1 MKFDIEKELIEV
13 QIKYIHKEISM
24 IEMVLRNKDYDS
36 MDLII
41 LQSSNEVDL
50 EDATTLEEKLNIYKS
65 WYQQVLYLLL
75 EYQEENEWLDNDIL
89 IVGIDYW
96 W

>member
-75 EYQEENEWLDNDIL
+75 EYQEENE
-89 IVGIDYW
+89 
-96 W
+96 

>member
-13 QIKYIHKEISM
+13 QIKYIQKEICI

-50 EDATTLEEKLNIYKS
+50 EDATTLEEKLDIYKN
-65 WYQQVLYLLL
+65 WYHQVLFLLF
-75 EYQEENEWLDNDIL
+75 EYQDENESLDDDIL
-89 IVGIDYW
+89 IAGIDY
-96 W
+96 